1 MIQVTKMLR
10 PADVL
15 EKTDKG
21 HEELRTRQYKL
32 PAKMRAVL
40 LMVDGSLSVGGLQEQ
55 MTDLGFADDALDG
68 LVEQGFLQVRGG
80 AAAPAPAAPVVVE
93 AEAVPADVTPFAAL
107 RRLMNESVHKTLGLK
122 GFFFTLKIEKSS
134 NIEDLRELFPEYEAL
149 MKKALSEETAELFL
163 TKARSLLA

>member
-1 MIQVTKMLR
+1 MLR

-32 PAKMRAVL
+32 PAKMRALL
-40 LMVDGSLSVGGLQEQ
+40 LMVDGNQPVGGLQEQ
-55 MTDLGFADDALDG
+55 MNGLGFADDALDG

-80 AAAPAPAAPVVVE
+80 AAAPAPAPAPSAPAVE
-93 AEAVPADVTPFAAL
+93 AVEAVSTEATPFAAL